1 MQTESVDVLVIGA
14 GPSGTVAAGIVH
26 NNGFKV
32 KIVEKSKFPRF
43 VIGESLLPRCMV
55 HFEEAGLLDAIEK
68 GGFQKKLGAKFMMHD
83 RECEFNFAEQY
94 TDGWKWTWQVPR
106 ADFDKVLADAVEAK
120 GVEIDYETGVTDIQ
134 FDGSDSTTTVENS
147 NGDLKEIKARFIIDG
162 SGYGRVI
169 PRLLDLDVPSNF
181 PPRSSMFTHVVDT
194 RRPTDIDKDR
204 IIVIAQ
210 SKDVWIWII
219 PFSNGNTSLGFV
231 GNKEF
236 FDGFKGEGQQKFKDI
251 IATEEKLTERFEGVE
266 MVFEPKMITGYSI
279 GVKQL
284 YGEGF
289 ALTGNSAEFLDPVL
303 SSGVTFAT
311 ESGALSA
318 KLICRQLAGEKIDW
332 ENEYTKYIMSGV
344 DVFRSFVEAWYEGT
358 FQKIIFAPN
367 VHQSNKDKICSV
379 LAGYVWDKTNPY
391 VSKHDRILKTLGK
404 VIDLEA
410 AV

>member
-1 MQTESVDVLVIGA
+1 MHSESVEVLVIGA
-14 GPSGTVAAGIVH
+14 GPSGAVAAAIVH
-26 NNGFKV
+26 KNGYKV

-43 VIGESLLPRCMV
+43 VIGESLLPRCME
-55 HFEEAGLLDAIEK
+55 HFKEAGLIEAIEK
-68 GGFQKKLGAKFMMHD
+68 AGFQKKLGAKFMMHD
-83 RECEFNFAEQY
+83 NICEFDFSEQY

-106 ADFDKVLADAVEAK
+106 ADFDKVLADAVEAQ

-134 FDGSDSTTTVENS
+134 FDGSESVTTVETS
-147 NGDLKEIKARFIIDG
+147 SGEKREIKAKFIIDG

-181 PPRSSMFTHVVDT
+181 PSRSSLFTHVVDT
-194 RRPTDIDKDR
+194 KRPTGIDKDR

-210 SKDVWIWII
+210 SKDIWMWII

-236 FDGFKGEGQQKFKDI
+236 FEQYKGKGEQKFRNL
-251 IATEEKLTERFEGVE
+251 IASEEKLTERFEGVE
-266 MVFEPKMITGYSI
+266 MVYEPRMLTGYSI

-284 YGEGF
+284 YGDGF
-289 ALTGNSAEFLDPVL
+289 ALTGNSAEFLDPIL

-318 KLICRQLAGEKIDW
+318 KLISRQLAGEKVDW
-332 ENEYTKYIMSGV
+332 ETEYSKYIMEGV
-344 DVFRSFVEAWYEGT
+344 DVFRSYVSAWYDGT

-367 VHQSNKDKICSV
+367 ATASNKNKICSV
-379 LAGYVWDKTNPY
+379 LAGYVWDKSNPY
-391 VSKHDRILKTLGK
+391 VARHDRILTTLGK

-410 AV
+410 TV

>member
-1 MQTESVDVLVIGA
+1 MNTESVDVLVIGA
-14 GPSGTVAAGIVH
+14 GPSGSVAAAIVQK
-26 NNGFKV
+26 NGFNV
-32 KIVEKSKFPRF
+32 KIVEKAKFPRF
-43 VIGESLLPRCMV
+43 VIGESLLPRCME
-55 HFEEAGLLDAIEK
+55 HFEAAGLIEEIEK
-68 GGFQKKLGAKFMMHD
+68 GGFQKKLGAKFMMHE
-83 RECEFNFAEQY
+83 RACEFNFSEQY

-106 ADFDKVLADAVEAK
+106 ADFDKSLADAVEAK
-120 GVEIDYETGVTDIQ
+120 GVEIDYETGVTGIQ
-134 FDGSDSTTTVENS
+134 FDGSDSVTTVENI
-147 NGDLKEIKARFIIDG
+147 NGEKKEIKAKFIIDG

-169 PRLLDLDVPSNF
+169 PRLLDLDVPSSF

-194 RRPTDIDKDR
+194 RRPTGLDKDR

-231 GNKEF
+231 GSQEF
-236 FDGFKGEGQQKFKDI
+236 FDGFEGEGKQKFKDI
-251 IATEEKLTERFEGVE
+251 IASEEKLTERFGGVE
-266 MVFEPKMITGYSI
+266 MVFEPKMIKGYSI

-284 YGEGF
+284 YGDGY

-318 KLICRQLAGEKIDW
+318 KLISRQLKGEEVDW
-332 ENEYTKYIMSGV
+332 EVEYSDHIKAGV
-344 DVFRSFVEAWYEGT
+344 DVFRSYVEAWYEGT

-391 VSKHDRILKTLGK
+391 VSKHNRILKTLGK

>member
-1 MQTESVDVLVIGA
+1 MIE
-14 GPSGTVAAGIVH
+14 
-26 NNGFKV
+26 
-32 KIVEKSKFPRF
+32 
-43 VIGESLLPRCMV
+43 
-55 HFEEAGLLDAIEK
+55 AIEK
-68 GGFQKKLGAKFMMHD
+68 GDFQKKLGAKFMMHD
-83 RECEFNFAEQY
+83 KICEFDFSEQY
-94 TDGWKWTWQVPR
+94 TNGWKWTWQVPR
-106 ADFDKVLADAVEAK
+106 ADFDKVLADAVEAQ
-120 GVEIDYETGVTDIQ
+120 GVEIDYETGVTEIQ
-134 FDGSDSTTTVENS
+134 FEGSDSTTIVEN
-147 NGDLKEIKARFIIDG
+147 NAGEKKQIKAKFIIDC

-169 PRLLDLDVPSNF
+169 PRLLELDVPSNF

-194 RRPTDIDKDR
+194 RRPTGIDKDR

-236 FDGFKGEGQQKFKDI
+236 FDGFEGEGKQKFRDI

-266 MVFEPKMITGYSI
+266 MVFDPRIITGYAI

-284 YGEGF
+284 YGDGY
-289 ALTGNSAEFLDPVL
+289 ALTGNSAEFLDPVF

-318 KLICRQLAGEKIDW
+318 KLISRQLKGEEVNW
-332 ENEYTKYIMSGV
+332 EIEYTKYIMEGV
-344 DVFRSFVEAWYEGT
+344 DTFRSYVKAWYEGT

-367 VHQSNKDKICSV
+367 VDPSNKNKICSV

-391 VSKHDRILKTLGK
+391 VSKHDRILTTLGK

-410 AV
+410 TV